1 MKSRA
6 KLKITILI
14 TLGILFAFSPIITT
28 NLSFNVGLRDKWEEW
43 SDEINLENEKLK
55 ISKISDPIYINDND
69 PISNWSVAK
78 EAGVCTGNG
87 TYSEPYV
94 IKDLIID
101 GGKSANCILIRYSS
115 VYFRIENCTVY
126 NAGTYQAGIYLNSVE
141 NGQVFNNNCSSNYHG
156 IILFNSDNNIILGN
170 IANNNSYGSGIY
182 ILRSNNNNISGNT
195 ANNNYLS
202 GIELEESNFNN
213 VTGNTLIG
221 NRDCISEKR
230 DCYGNIFSDNGD
242 CTYEGLP
249 PHPNDEI
256 ISGYSLLLLFG
267 VLSFVAIIISKNLKK
282 TLHR

>member
-6 KLKITILI
+6 KTLLI

-55 ISKISDPIYINDND
+55 ILKISDPIYINDND

-78 EAGVCTGNG
+78 DAEICTGFG

-101 GGKSANCILIRYSS
+101 SGYSGNCILIRYSS

-126 NAGTYQAGIYLNSVE
+126 NAGSQYGIYLNSVE
-141 NGQVFNNNCSSNYHG
+141 NGRVFNNNCSSNYHG
-156 IILFNSDNNIILGN
+156 IILFNSDNNIISGN

-230 DCYGNIFSDNGD
+230 DCYGNTFSDNGN
-242 CTYEGLP
+242 CIYEGLP
-249 PHPNDEI
+249 PHPNDGV
-256 ISGYSLLLLFG
+256 ISGYSLLLLLG

-282 TLHR
+282 SLHR